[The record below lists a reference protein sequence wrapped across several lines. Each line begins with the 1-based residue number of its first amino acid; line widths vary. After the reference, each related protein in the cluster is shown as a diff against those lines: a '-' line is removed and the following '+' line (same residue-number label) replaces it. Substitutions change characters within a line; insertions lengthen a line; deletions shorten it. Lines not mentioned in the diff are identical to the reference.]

1 MQNGEIIRM
10 DSVDDYNRFFGLDT
24 EHPLV
29 SVVDLS
35 MATKWAERARFGYG
49 IYALFL
55 KDVRCGNII
64 RAQGL

>member
-35 MATKWAERARFGYG
+35 MAAKWAERARFGYG

-55 KDVRCGNII
+55 
-64 RAQGL
+64 

>member
-35 MATKWAERARFGYG
+35 MATKWAERARS
-49 IYALFL
+49 
-55 KDVRCGNII
+55 RNISRPKVCI
-64 RAQGL
+64 SHFS